1 MTGVRGVM
9 AGTGR
14 GPGVGA
20 EGGGRDPGAG
30 AGGGQLQGLG
40 AEAEGPGAGAE
51 GEERQ
56 EATAES
62 VIPGAET
69 PSRVVIRDP
78 SLGAGVELRGLLT
91 AFYPKLPTLH
101 FLDCDPQCPK
111 NLSSSQKQKTEFCEI

>member
-20 EGGGRDPGAG
+20 EGGGRDPGAE
-30 AGGGQLQGLG
+30 AGGDQHRGQGP
-40 AEAEGPGAGAE
+40 EAEGRGVGAE
-51 GEERQ
+51 EEESQ

-91 AFYPKLPTLH
+91 AFYPNYQPYI
-101 FLDCDPQCPK
+101 F
-111 NLSSSQKQKTEFCEI
+111 